1 MAGRPKPVVFLDT
14 RIVAWL
20 YDAMVSKLSKVAE
33 EAIERSSVLVVSPM
47 VRLELQYLHEIGR
60 ILVPP
65 TEILAELRQSIG
77 LKESD
82 PSLAAI
88 VDSALGIGWTRD
100 TFDRLIVAEAQSLNA
115 DLVTEDVRIRENY
128 EWAIW

>member
-1 MAGRPKPVVFLDT
+1 MAKRTESVIYLDT
-14 RIVAWL
+14 HVVAWL
-20 YDAMVSKLSKVAE
+20 YDALVSRLSKAAE

-60 ILVPP
+60 IQAPP

-128 EWAIW
+128 EWAI

>member
-1 MAGRPKPVVFLDT
+1 MARRPEPVVFLDT
-14 RIVAWL
+14 HIVAWL
-20 YDAMVSKLSKVAE
+20 YDGMVSKLSKVAE
-33 EAIERSSVLVVSPM
+33 EAIERSSVLAISPM

-60 ILVPP
+60 ILAPP

-77 LKESD
+77 LKESE

-115 DLVTEDVRIRENY
+115 DLVTKDVRIRENY
-128 EWAIW
+128 DGAIW

>member
-1 MAGRPKPVVFLDT
+1 MA
-14 RIVAWL
+14 
-20 YDAMVSKLSKVAE
+20 
-33 EAIERSSVLVVSPM
+33 
-47 VRLELQYLHEIGR
+47 VRRDGIQVEQSRRRGDRTQFGSGHLADGKAELQYLHEIGR
-60 ILVPP
+60 ILAPP

-77 LKESD
+77 LKESE

-115 DLVTEDVRIRENY
+115 DLVTKDARIRENY